1 MHNDNCHY
9 FALPVA
15 PARKMVAMRNSVL
28 GSLFFVLAFCGLVPD
43 AIALPSYARQ
53 TGLPCS
59 GCHYTPPELNAAGRL
74 FKLMGY
80 IDKVKNTDIVAESG
94 GRRSGLDM
102 LASLPLGA
110 WFETSFTSTRA
121 AQTGTQ
127 DGNFEFPQ
135 DVSLFL
141 AGAWASHVGSF
152 LQVTYDA
159 QDDHFS
165 IDNTDIRY
173 ADKKQFKGKDWV
185 YGLTLNNNPTVEDL
199 WNSTP
204 AYGYPFIA
212 SDSAPTPAA
221 AALINGPLAQSVAGI
236 GAYTMW
242 NQHLYFDGTI
252 YRSDHIGS
260 PQPTNG
266 QGTSLNIRG
275 VAPYWRLA
283 WEQNGRKDSL
293 EVGVYGIHV
302 KSTPGAVTGP
312 EDSYTDFGPDFQYD
326 HTLGKDVISVRG
338 AFARENSALVASQSG
353 GAADLIAHHLNSGN
367 ANAEYHFGNRYSAI
381 FGGFVTSGTSDI
393 ALFAPAAIT
402 GSANGSPRNA
412 GYIANFS
419 FWPMQNLDLAAQY
432 TAYTRFNGAA
442 TNYDGAGRNASDNNT
457 VYLLARFVF

>member
-1 MHNDNCHY
+1 MHNDNCRY

-252 YRSDHIGS
+252 YRSDHIDS